1 VWRRSGG
8 AAGTGAVRGGPL
20 RPAFGNP
27 GRVARSRGRPGG
39 ALSCADGRILVS
51 LTIAQAG
58 PFGVSIFWTPAERRV
73 PARRD
78 RRDSRGGLSLFPI
91 ENSRD
96 VQPPVGRRPSA
107 ARRDVCRLADRPLAG
122 SNGPGWDAAGGAALS
137 SHSAAQNAACGR
149 AVGRSQRRG
158 GTSGRYARHVCAAID
173 PLCRSRSRPALGRGA
188 CGRKRRRIIRRLKS
202 GGTRVSKSEGLP
214 PRGRCPG
221 GRHGDG
227 SRAGTTDASPRGGWR
242 HVLSKSSPLAMRFD
256 PPAMPC

>member
-39 ALSCADGRILVS
+39 ALFCADGRILVS

-91 ENSRD
+91 ESSRD

-107 ARRDVCRLADRPLAG
+107 AWRDVCRLADRPLAG

-173 PLCRSRSRPALGRGA
+173 PLRLLYPKLPLRKEWGDGGNVGVGARPGHAPCRCWGDVVYP
-188 CGRKRRRIIRRLKS
+188 RRRALQCERRVERWDSLREE
-202 GGTRVSKSEGLP
+202 T
-214 PRGRCPG
+214 GR
-221 GRHGDG
+221 
-227 SRAGTTDASPRGGWR
+227 
-242 HVLSKSSPLAMRFD
+242 
-256 PPAMPC
+256 